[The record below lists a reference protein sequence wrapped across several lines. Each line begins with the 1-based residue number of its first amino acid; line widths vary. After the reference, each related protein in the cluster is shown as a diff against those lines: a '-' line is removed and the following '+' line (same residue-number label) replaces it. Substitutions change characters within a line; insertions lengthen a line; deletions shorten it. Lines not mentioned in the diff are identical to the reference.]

1 MAKQGFALLLVLL
14 ATKKL
19 IHTNHDRVLGLII
32 RMLLGGNFENG
43 RKRSSVG
50 LNRRADELSNLQ
62 KR

>member
-1 MAKQGFALLLVLL
+1 M

-32 RMLLGGNFENG
+32 RMLLGGKFENG
-43 RKRSSVG
+43 RERSSVG